1 MRPWIVRIPCSN
13 SYLTKTKNHGIRK
26 RTYFHEGIDD
36 MLFPKE
42 SDACYAAATDVLKE
56 TL

>member
-42 SDACYAAATDVLKE
+42 SDACYAGI
-56 TL
+56 